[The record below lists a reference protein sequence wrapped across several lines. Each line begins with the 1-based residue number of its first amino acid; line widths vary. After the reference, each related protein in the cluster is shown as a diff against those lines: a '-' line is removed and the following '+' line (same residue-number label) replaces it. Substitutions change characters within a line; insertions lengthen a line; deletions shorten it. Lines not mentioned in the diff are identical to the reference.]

1 MNEMTSHFLPLRKR
15 EEITNRWLFHRLNT
29 LLPTLMKKHGVGMWI
44 TIGRE
49 YHEDPALLTLFPSAV
64 DSSRRLTILVFTL
77 EGGILKRSVIHTN
90 PEFEPFYERV
100 WNPATEDQ
108 WECLVRLIKEKDPA
122 TIALNTSEG
131 FASCDGL
138 THTLHSKLAYLVP
151 GFTDRFISAEPLL
164 IEWYSTR
171 SQKELTAY
179 PFIAESAREIAES
192 ALSRSVIHPG
202 ITTTDDVVEW
212 IRQKVLDLGL
222 KTSFYPTVD
231 LQRKGAAMDRIEGE
245 IIRPGDIVHLDFGIE
260 YLGLATDTQ
269 QLAYVLFPD
278 EEQPPQGLISA
289 FNKALR
295 MGDIIMEELKPGV
308 PGNDVFRRSMA
319 RMDEEELNGMI
330 YTHPI
335 GVHCHEAG
343 ALIGL
348 YDLQGPVPIK
358 GELPVTDQTL
368 YALEFNCRDY
378 IPEWGQ
384 EVPIYLE
391 EPVGVIRGKAEY
403 MAKRQT
409 GFYLI

>member
-1 MNEMTSHFLPLRKR
+1 MKEMASHILPLKKR
-15 EEITNRWLFHRLNT
+15 EEIMNRWLFHRLNT
-29 LLPTLMKKHGVGMWI
+29 LLPTLMKKHGVGMWV

-49 YHEDPALLTLFPSAV
+49 YHEDPSLATLYPSAV
-64 DSSRRLTILVFTL
+64 DSSRRLTILVFTM
-77 EGGILKRSVIHTN
+77 ESGILKRSVIHTN
-90 PEFEPFYERV
+90 PDFEPFYERV

-108 WECLVRLIKEKDPA
+108 WECLVRLIKEKDPK
-122 TIALNTSEG
+122 TIALNTSNV
-131 FASCDGL
+131 FAACDGL
-138 THTLHSKLAYLVP
+138 THSIFSKLTELVP
-151 GFTDRFISAEPLL
+151 RYTDRFISAEPLL
-164 IEWYSTR
+164 VEWFSVRTR
-171 SQKELTAY
+171 KELTAY
-179 PFIAESAREIAES
+179 PFIAEAAREIAAT
-192 ALSRSVIHPG
+192 ALSRNVIHPG

-260 YLGLATDTQ
+260 YLGIATDTQ
-269 QLAYVLFPD
+269 QLAYVLSPG
-278 EEQPPQGLISA
+278 EEKPPQGLISA

-295 MGDIIMEELKPGV
+295 MEDIIMDELKPGV
-308 PGNDVFRRSMA
+308 SGNDVFLRSTA
-319 RMDEEELNGMI
+319 RMAEEELKGMI
-330 YTHPI
+330 YTHPV

-391 EPVGVIRGKAEY
+391 EPVAVIGGKAEY